1 MDSDARS
8 PLFPDVPTLKELG
21 YPGYPQVYF
30 GFVAPAGT
38 PKPII
43 QKLHD
48 EIARIGN
55 QPEFRKK
62 RLIDIG
68 IVPIFDT
75 PEAFGRFIAE
85 QRVSAE
91 RLIKDSGF
99 QPR

>member
-1 MDSDARS
+1 MN
-8 PLFPDVPTLKELG
+8 ELG
-21 YPGYPQVYF
+21 YPNLAPVYF

-38 PKPII
+38 PRPII

-48 EIARIGN
+48 EITRIGN
-55 QPEFRKK
+55 EPEFRKK

-75 PEAFGRFIAE
+75 PEHFGAYIKSERAK
-85 QRVSAE
+85 SE
-91 RLIKDSGF
+91 RLVKDSGF